1 MDKTMSSGEI
11 SRRLAEFAVQTRFQ
25 DIPDPIVEKT
35 RRHILDTLG
44 AGIAGAL
51 SDEAAR
57 LAKVFAIA
65 ESGGDIPLWGT
76 GRFAGP
82 RNAAL
87 ANGMACHTFELDDT
101 GGCDHSGAVVIPAAL
116 AALKLCARP
125 VSGEE
130 FITATVIGYDIARR
144 ALEACGAY
152 EAHNGAGW
160 HSTSTCGT
168 FGAAAAVGH
177 LLRLDVEAMQ
187 SALGLAAS
195 SSGGLWAF
203 IHDGAQSKRLHPGRA
218 AEGGLLAALLAL
230 EGFRGPHQIFDDVWG
245 GFSNTFAPQSADPAA
260 WLAELGENWKMGRVS
275 IKPHASCRGTH
286 SAVDAIDWLFA
297 EHGLSAADVARVEV
311 RLSSF
316 LDGMCGGRETATLPA
331 AQMSLPYALAARL
344 VYGTAGLVAYRAD
357 RRADVKIAEALGR
370 IVLSVDETMQADE
383 EPVVSIL
390 SSDGRVMVK
399 RVEIPLGSPANPV
412 PDEALF
418 GKYRNLGL
426 MVWPEAVV
434 DELARKVTAL
444 EAITDMGEIERLLA
458 TPPTSTTIFS

>member
-1 MDKTMSSGEI
+1 MSSGEI
-11 SRRLAEFAVQTRFQ
+11 SRRLAEFAVRTRFG
-25 DIPDPIVEKT
+25 DIPVAIVEKT
-35 RRHILDTLG
+35 KRHILDTLG

-51 SDEAAR
+51 SDEVAK
-57 LAKVFAIA
+57 LAEVFAVA
-65 ESGGDIPLWGT
+65 ESGGNVPLWAT
-76 GRFAGP
+76 GRSAGP

-101 GGCDHSGAVVIPAAL
+101 GGCDHSGAVVVPAAL
-116 AALKLCARP
+116 ATLQLCARP
-125 VSGEE
+125 ISGEE

-168 FGAAAAVGH
+168 FGAAAAAGH

-218 AEGGLLAALLAL
+218 AEGGLLAALLAR
-230 EGFRGPHQIFDDVWG
+230 EGFAGPHRIFDDVWG
-245 GFSNTFAPQSADPAA
+245 GFTNTFAPQSADPAA
-260 WLAELGENWKMGRVS
+260 WLAGLGENWKMGRVS

-286 SAVDAIDWLFA
+286 SSVDAIDGLFA
-297 EHGLSAADVARVEV
+297 EHKLTAADVERIEV

-344 VYGTAGLVAYRAD
+344 VYGTAGLAAYRAD
-357 RRADVKIAEALGR
+357 RRTSSEIAAALDR
-370 IVLSVDETMQADE
+370 IVLNVDDTMQADE
-383 EPVVSIL
+383 EPVVGIL

-399 RVEIPLGSPANPV
+399 RVEVPLGSPANPV
-412 PDEALF
+412 PDDALF
-418 GKYRNLGL
+418 DKYRNLGL
-426 MVWPEAVV
+426 MVWPETVV
-434 DELARKVTAL
+434 DDLAQKVSAL
-444 EAITDMGEIERLLA
+444 EKLADMSEIEQLLA
-458 TPPTSTTIFS
+458 TPPVSTTMFS